1 MTFKDEPLAD
11 AIEICSPDHLGE
23 QVTYYPSGN
32 VEEEGL
38 ARNAIVERQPVEPS
52 DVEPGQGVVL
62 YELMIPD
69 DSTDGVAASSVVVG
83 LDLVDLADEVGTIR
97 RCTVIR
103 CQDEQGMLR
112 MTLRVGPEVEEE
124 P

>member
-1 MTFKDEPLAD
+1 MTFKDELLAD
-11 AIEICSPDHLGE
+11 AIEICSPDYWGE

-83 LDLVDLADEVGTIR
+83 LDLVDLADEVGTVR

-112 MTLRVGPEVEEE
+112 MTLRVGPEVEVE